1 MRDLRYLAAY
11 ILPLTG
17 FVAIFVQGFWSWSAV
32 IMAFVISPI
41 LDAVLPASKENVPEE
56 QEDSRS
62 KMLFFDILLY
72 SCAPLCMVLLYFFF
86 DTVLH
91 TELAWMERIGMTL
104 SVGVVLGALGINV
117 AHELGHRFTKGEQFL
132 AKLGLGLVLYQH
144 FFVEHNRGH
153 HVHVSTPED
162 PASARKNES
171 VYVFIVRSIWGQYLN
186 AWRLEKMRL
195 TREGKSAWSWSNQ
208 MIRSTLFQLGYL
220 SGITVYFG
228 WRVVPYALGVAV
240 MAILLLEVI
249 NYIEHYGLRR
259 KILPNGQY
267 ERVSPRHSWNSNH
280 EMGRIMLFELTR
292 HSDHHYK
299 AARKYQILRHI
310 DESPQL
316 PLGYP
321 GSMLMSLIPPLWFS
335 VINKRI
341 DKLQ

>member
-1 MRDLRYLAAY
+1 MKDLRYLAAY

-171 VYVFIVRSIWGQYLN
+171 VYAFIVRSIWGQYLN

-195 TREGKSAWSWSNQ
+195 TREGKSVWSWSNQ
-208 MIRSTLFQLGYL
+208 MIRSTLFNLGYL
-220 SGITVYFG
+220 AGITVYFG
-228 WRVVPYALGVAV
+228 WSVLPYELGVAV

-321 GSMLMSLIPPLWFS
+321 GSMLLSLIPPVWFA

-341 DKLQ
+341 EELQ

>member
-41 LDAVLPASKENVPEE
+41 MDAVLPASKENVPGE

-62 KMLFFDILLY
+62 RMLFFDILLY
-72 SCAPLCMVLLYFFF
+72 SCAPLCLVLLYFFF

-195 TREGKSAWSWSNQ
+195 TREGKSVWSWSNQ

-220 SGITVYFG
+220 AGITVYFG
-228 WRVVPYALGVAV
+228 WDVLPYALGVAV

-249 NYIEHYGLRR
+249 NYIEHYGLSR

-321 GSMLMSLIPPLWFS
+321 GSMLLSLIPPVWFA

-341 DKLQ
+341 EELQ

>member
-1 MRDLRYLAAY
+1 LAAY
-11 ILPLTG
+11 ILPVTG
-17 FVAIFVQGFWSWSAV
+17 FMSIFLQGFWVWSAV
-32 IMAFVISPI
+32 IMAFVTSPI
-41 LDAVLPASKENVPEE
+41 LDAVLPASKENMPEE

-86 DTVLH
+86 DTVMH
-91 TELAWMERIGMTL
+91 SELAWMERIGMTL

-171 VYVFIVRSIWGQYLN
+171 VYAFIVRSIWGQYIN
-186 AWRLEKMRL
+186 AWRLEHMRL
-195 TREGKSAWSWSNQ
+195 RREGKSVWSWHNQ
-208 MIRSTLFQLGYL
+208 MMRSTLFQLGYL
-220 SGITVYFG
+220 AGITWYFG
-228 WRVVPYALGVAV
+228 WEVLPYALGVAV

-249 NYIEHYGLRR
+249 NYIEHYGLHR

-341 DKLQ
+341 EELQ